1 MLGASMSTTSLF
13 RAEAIAFQ
21 RDPLQAGIALPV
33 PPSAAAPTWLL
44 LAMVC
49 AAVALLAMGNYARK
63 ETVSGFLVP
72 AVGVAKVLP
81 HRAGL
86 IVGVEVSEGQLVE
99 AGASLLTVRVG
110 QTDDRGSDVDA
121 GVSRSLAQQRAAIG
135 EQIVLEQTKSAAS
148 AAQISDRMAGLDTE
162 IAALQSQVAAQR
174 ARSTVALDQVTAVHE
189 LVKQGYI
196 SVVEFKRRQDNY
208 LAQRQNEGALAQQ
221 IAQKQ
226 GEATQQRHMLEQ
238 LAGELGARLSVL
250 RASAAE
256 LDGRLAETAGRHA
269 YLVRAPVAG
278 RISALQ
284 ARIGLAADPAIPLLA
299 IVPTGDELT
308 AELMVPARAIGFVEP
323 GQAVRLAYEAFPY
336 QRYGLHAGRV
346 TTVSH
351 NLLRPAELVSPVST
365 SEPSYR
371 VTVALDRQTVEA
383 FGRSFPLGADM
394 TLKADI
400 VFDRR
405 SLFEW
410 MFEPVFSLRGR
421 WS

>member
-1 MLGASMSTTSLF
+1 
-13 RAEAIAFQ
+13 
-21 RDPLQAGIALPV
+21 
-33 PPSAAAPTWLL
+33 
-44 LAMVC
+44 
-49 AAVALLAMGNYARK
+49 
-63 ETVSGFLVP
+63 
-72 AVGVAKVLP
+72 
-81 HRAGL
+81 
-86 IVGVEVSEGQLVE
+86 
-99 AGASLLTVRVG
+99 
-110 QTDDRGSDVDA
+110 
-121 GVSRSLAQQRAAIG
+121 
-135 EQIVLEQTKSAAS
+135 
-148 AAQISDRMAGLDTE
+148 
-162 IAALQSQVAAQR
+162 
-174 ARSTVALDQVTAVHE
+174 
-189 LVKQGYI
+189 
-196 SVVEFKRRQDNY
+196 
-208 LAQRQNEGALAQQ
+208 
-221 IAQKQ
+221 
-226 GEATQQRHMLEQ
+226 
-238 LAGELGARLSVL
+238 VL